1 MLWIIVGNLAK
12 ESRSRKTAKMA
23 QRGGRRPGRAGG
35 RQIARKINRKQR
47 QKSADIWQQSPPMIS
62 LQVTD

>member
-1 MLWIIVGNLAK
+1 MLWIIVGSLAK
-12 ESRSRKTAKMA
+12 GSKDRKTAKMA
-23 QRGGRRPGRAGG
+23 QRGNRRPGLTGG
-35 RQIARKINRKQR
+35 RRIARKINRKQR